1 MCFSASASFG
11 AGLVLTVAGVITIRQ
26 AKTTTL
32 AFAAIPF
39 IFAVQQI
46 TEGFSW
52 LGLSGSGHE
61 MWKLIPAYVFL
72 FFSHVV
78 WPIWMPFSI
87 MIIEK
92 NLLRK
97 KIITI
102 LFAAGCLLAAY
113 HFYYIIAFGAQGEIV
128 SCHINYNTYF
138 PKRFDAA
145 ASLLYG
151 LVTVIPFFVSEI
163 KKMWLFGL
171 ALIVSYF
178 VSKIF
183 YEEYLVSVFCFFA
196 AILSLIIFVI
206 LNRLNSEAFS
216 VKQP

>member
-1 MCFSASASFG
+1 M
-11 AGLVLTVAGVITIRQ
+11 RQ
-26 AKTTTL
+26 SKARSTR

-46 TEGFSW
+46 TEGYSW
-52 LGLSGSGHE
+52 LGLSNPGYYS
-61 MWKLIPAYVFL
+61 WNQIPAYIFL
-72 FFSHVV
+72 VFSHVV
-78 WPIWMPFSI
+78 WPIWMPFSM

-92 NLLRK
+92 DVLRK

-102 LFAAGCLLAAY
+102 LFAAGVLLAAY
-113 HFYYIIAFGAQGEIV
+113 HVYYIIAFGAQGAIV
-128 SCHINYNTYF
+128 SCHIDYNTFF

-145 ASLLYG
+145 ASLVYG
-151 LVTVIPFFVSEI
+151 LVTVIPFFVSGI
-163 KKMWLFGL
+163 KRMWFFGL

-206 LNRLNSEAFS
+206 LNRLNKTVLS
-216 VKQP
+216 VNQP